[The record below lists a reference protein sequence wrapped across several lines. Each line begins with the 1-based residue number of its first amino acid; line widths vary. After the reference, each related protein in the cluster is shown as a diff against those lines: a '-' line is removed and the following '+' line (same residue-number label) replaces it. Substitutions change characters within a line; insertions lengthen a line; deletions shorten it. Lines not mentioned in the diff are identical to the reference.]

1 MSAARIC
8 FRIYLAS
15 GARIGPGKV
24 AILEEIARSGSIA
37 AAGRSLGISY
47 RQIWKLLEELNDT
60 LGSPV
65 VAGIKGGAD
74 GGGSTLTPLG
84 KEVVDCYRA
93 IEGECAVVV
102 HEHLLDFEEVHPPAA
117 GFGRQR
123 VT

>member
-1 MSAARIC
+1 MTATHIC

-47 RQIWKLLEELNDT
+47 KQVWKLLEELNDT

-65 VAGIKGGAD
+65 VAGSKGGAD
-74 GGGSTLTPLG
+74 GGGSMLTQLG
-84 KEVVDCYRA
+84 KDVVDCYRA
-93 IEGECAVVV
+93 IERECVVIA
-102 HEHLLDFEEVHPPAA
+102 HKHRPDFEETHL
-117 GFGRQR
+117 
-123 VT
+123 